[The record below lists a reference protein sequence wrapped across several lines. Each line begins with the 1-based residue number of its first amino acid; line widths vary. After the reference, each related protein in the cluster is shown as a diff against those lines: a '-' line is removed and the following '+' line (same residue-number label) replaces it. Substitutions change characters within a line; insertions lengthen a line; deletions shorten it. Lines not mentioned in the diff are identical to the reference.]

1 MQKVLEIGQDGGKFL
16 FQIPAGLGDHILI
29 RDAFMATDLDLLDES
44 ADGSYGFG
52 CRE

>member
-1 MQKVLEIGQDGGKFL
+1 MQKILEIGQYGWEFL

-29 RDAFMATDLDLLDES
+29 RDAFMPADLDFLDEP

-52 CRE
+52 RRE